1 MYDER
6 ISTCIPTM
14 PATHPGSLGVF
25 NAYATSPASGGE
37 PPPKPSSWA
46 PWLLVAA
53 LASWVGVD
61 VWRRGLLP
69 TDAVA
74 AVTPATVPAPR
85 H

>member
-1 MYDER
+1 MYDDR
-6 ISTCIPTM
+6 ISTCILTM
-14 PATHPGSLGVF
+14 SATHPGSLGVF
-25 NAYATSPASGGE
+25 SAYAKSPAAGGG
-37 PPPKPSSWA
+37 PPLKPSSWA

-61 VWRRGLLP
+61 VWHRGLLP

-74 AVTPATVPAPR
+74 AVTPAAVPAPR